1 MKVLMVVR
9 VPSFSLGLKD
19 YSRGLSEQAL
29 TKAKEVVLRVKKRQ
43 IILTKQ
49 KFQILI
55 LQAL

>member
-29 TKAKEVVLRVKKRQ
+29 TKAKEVVLRVRKRQ
-43 IILTKQ
+43 IILIKQ
-49 KFQILI
+49 KF
-55 LQAL
+55 